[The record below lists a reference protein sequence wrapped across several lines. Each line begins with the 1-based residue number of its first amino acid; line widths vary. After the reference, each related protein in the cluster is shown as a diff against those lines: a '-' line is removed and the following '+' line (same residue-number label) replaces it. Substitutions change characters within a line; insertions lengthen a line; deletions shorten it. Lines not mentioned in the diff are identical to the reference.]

1 MSEIPQSRFCEGAD
15 YRQALAAIAAA
26 LWMLV
31 AQGAGAQVPD
41 FTGDVEERVLALTND
56 LRVKS
61 GIAPLASESRLT
73 DTARSFAH
81 YIAST
86 GRLDHD
92 ADGTTPADR
101 VKKRGYTYCMVA
113 ENLAF
118 EYSSAGF
125 TPDRLSRN
133 FFEHWAESP
142 THRGNMLQPELTQI
156 GVGVARNRSGEYY
169 AVQVFGRPLAQMT
182 RFRVLNR
189 ANATVRYQYRNSS
202 VTLGPKQGRNHES
215 CVAGTVKLDSSG
227 QEILL
232 QPRDG
237 GRYAITEVG
246 RGVYRITDE

>member
-1 MSEIPQSRFCEGAD
+1 MSTIPGFGFFGGAD
-15 YRQALAAIAAA
+15 YRQALAAIAGAFWLLAA
-26 LWMLV
+26 STAN
-31 AQGAGAQVPD
+31 AQAPD
-41 FTGDVEERVLALTND
+41 ITADVEERVFARTND

-61 GIAPLASESRLT
+61 GLAPLAPETRLT
-73 DTARSFAH
+73 ETARSFAN
-81 YIAST
+81 YIAGT
-86 GRLDHD
+86 GRLEHD
-92 ADGTTPADR
+92 ADGTTPAER
-101 VKKRGYTYCMVA
+101 VKKRGYAYCMVA

-118 EYSSAGF
+118 EYSSGGF
-125 TPDRLSRN
+125 TPDRLSRT
-133 FFEHWAESP
+133 FIEHWSESP
-142 THRGNMLQPELTQI
+142 THRGNMLQPDLTQI

-227 QEILL
+227 QEVLL

-237 GRYAITEVG
+237 GRYAISEVA
-246 RGVYRITDE
+246 RGVYRIGDE